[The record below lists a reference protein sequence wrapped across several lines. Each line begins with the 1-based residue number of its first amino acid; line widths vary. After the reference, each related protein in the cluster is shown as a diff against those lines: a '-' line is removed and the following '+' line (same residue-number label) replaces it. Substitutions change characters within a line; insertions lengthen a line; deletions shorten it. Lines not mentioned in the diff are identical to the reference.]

1 VKTLAGLFCDNG
13 SPRLSLGRVAFWL
26 TFAPF
31 LYQLVAAGD
40 VATLERVVW
49 VLLGYASG
57 TKVADAVKA
66 VRGP

>member
-1 VKTLAGLFCDNG
+1 MKALLGLVCDSG
-13 SPRLSLGRVAFWL
+13 SSRVSLGRVAFWL

-31 LYQLVAAGD
+31 LYMLVSAGD

-57 TKVADAVKA
+57 TKVADAVKTI
-66 VRGP
+66 RG